1 MLLLSLRG
9 ETREEMAR
17 TLYISPY
24 TVQDHLK
31 SIFAKTGVN
40 SRRGLV
46 ARVVNTECMPRI
58 ASGATVGADG
68 WFVGQPPAGRV

>member
-1 MLLLSLRG
+1 
-9 ETREEMAR
+9 MAR

-40 SRRGLV
+40 SRRGLL

-58 ASGATVGADG
+58 AAGTTIGADG
-68 WFVGQPPAGRV
+68 WFVREPPAERV